1 MNKEKELEKLRAFL
15 EGKKKGKGVS
25 EIIDALGWSKK
36 HKKENIMGFRD
47 KVYRSVMTGKMA
59 KPHHT
64 PWLYALDDSLESYLE
79 DQAQREAM

>member
-36 HKKENIMGFRD
+36 HKKKIE
-47 KVYRSVMTGKMA
+47 KY
-59 KPHHT
+59 
-64 PWLYALDDSLESYLE
+64 
-79 DQAQREAM
+79 

>member
-36 HKKENIMGFRD
+36 HKKENRKILDEWVEAGDR
-47 KVYRSVMTGKMA
+47 KSVV
-59 KPHHT
+59 
-64 PWLYALDDSLESYLE
+64 
-79 DQAQREAM
+79 